1 MDRRLILAVAGS
13 GKTTFLIDQ
22 LDLERK
28 FLLVTYTDN
37 NEQHLRL
44 SIIRKFGYKPNNI
57 TVLTYYQFLI
67 RICYRPYLKDA
78 IQAKSIMWKQPPSH
92 TMHFKRNDV
101 RFYLSTDKL
110 LYHNRI
116 AKLCLDNCAEKIKNR
131 IERYFDC
138 FMFDEV
144 QDLAG
149 HDFNLVQRIL
159 PTTKDC
165 LMVGDFFQHTYE
177 TSVDG
182 NVNSS
187 LYQNFNKYLKKWN
200 SCRIKIDS
208 STLQKSY
215 RCSPTICDFV
225 KYHLN
230 INIESH
236 RTDCTKIII
245 VRTQEEAYSLYM
257 DNSIVKLFLLDCRKF
272 DCFAYNWGASKGLD
286 DFQDVCIILN
296 KKSLNLFEKNSLE
309 SLPSVTKNKL
319 YVACTRAKRNIYFI
333 PHIFIDKFKTSIR

>member
-1 MDRRLILAVAGS
+1 MDKRLILAVAGS
-13 GKTTFLIDQ
+13 GKTTYLINQ
-22 LDLERK
+22 LDLEKR

-44 SIIRKFGYKPNNI
+44 SIIKKFGYEPNNI

-67 RICYRPYLKDA
+67 RICYRPYLKDE
-78 IQAKSIMWKQPPSH
+78 IQAKSIMWKQPPRH
-92 TMHFKRNDV
+92 TMHFKRDDV
-101 RFYLSTDKL
+101 RFYLSSDKL

-116 AKLCLDNCAEKIKNR
+116 AKLCLENCAEKIKDR

-149 HDFNLVQRIL
+149 HDFNLIQRIL

-182 NVNSS
+182 NVNKS
-187 LYQNFNKYLKKWN
+187 LYKDFEAYIKKWN
-200 SCRIKIDS
+200 LRSIKIDF
-208 STLQKSY
+208 STLQRSH

-225 KYHLN
+225 KKHLG
-230 INIESH
+230 ISIESN
-236 RTDCTKIII
+236 RTDHTNIFFI
-245 VRTQEEAYSLYM
+245 RTQEEAEYLYN
-257 DNSIVKLFLLDCRKF
+257 DNSKVKLFLQDCSKY
-272 DCFAYNWGASKGLD
+272 DCFAFNWGASKGLD

-296 KKSLNLFEKNSLE
+296 KNTLNLFENNSLY
-309 SLPSVTKNKL
+309 SLSPVTKNKL
-319 YVACTRAKRNIYFI
+319 YVACTRAKRDIYFI
-333 PHIFIDKFKTSIR
+333 PHTFIDRFKTAKI